1 MVPPPN
7 RLPLVSTVHWLE
19 SLEPKKNDWPVSD
32 NTDPG
37 VESTPVRTVVT
48 DVLRVVDAWVSFADA
63 LNVGFR
69 VIRLHSLQR
78 RRSPARC
85 FRRSHAHSPLGR
97 KQNEKYASVN
107 HPNPLARADTG
118 G

>member
-63 LNVGFR
+63 LNVGLR
-69 VIRLHSLQR
+69 VIRLHSSKGDVRLR
-78 RRSPARC
+78 GAFEEAMRTHRWGGSE
-85 FRRSHAHSPLGR
+85 R
-97 KQNEKYASVN
+97 KVRVSE
-107 HPNPLARADTG
+107 PP
-118 G
+118 